1 MEEKVVC
8 FYCGTVYRADEEKC
22 PLCGGTLREENPQFP
37 QPRERATEEERKERQ
52 KEEKYT
58 PKKEKEKS
66 AKKGW
71 LIAALI
77 FLSLAVLVMFWF
89 IMDMVGWLPGLE
101 DKLNRTE
108 NTSVSVNVS
117 CTILKAE
124 PTELVFDAAGKSL
137 SLKLL
142 VNASCEDTLYCNS
155 ADTSIADVTDDAIT
169 VEGPEEKAVIF
180 TVNSVALG
188 TTEIQVTCGN
198 QSLTVPVTVGEPAVT
213 EPTEE
218 STEESTEATVA
229 YVPELSR
236 TEISFTEEGDSV
248 ELKLANPVEG
258 AEVLW
263 TSSDPSVASVSS
275 KGLVTAVGS
284 GKAEITCSVNGAE
297 TKVKVTCDIVEETTR
312 STFNNGAHL
321 ETTDATIKIGEKF
334 PLYLYN
340 TNGKHIDDIQYKVK
354 DKSVCE
360 VKNNYVYGLKKGT
373 TTVTVVYNG
382 EEYKCIVRVTGK

>member
-8 FYCGTVYRADEEKC
+8 FYCGTVYGADEEKC

-89 IMDMVGWLPGLE
+89 ILDMIGWIPGLE

-108 NTSVSVNVS
+108 NTSVSVNVD
-117 CTILKAE
+117 CTVLKAD
-124 PTELVFDAAGKSL
+124 PAELVFDAAGKSQ

-142 VNASCEDTLYCNS
+142 VNATCEDTLYCNS
-155 ADTSIADVTDDAIT
+155 ADLSIADVAEDAIT

-188 TTEIQVTCGN
+188 ITEIQVTCGN
-198 QSLTVPVTVGEPAVT
+198 QSLTVPVMVGAVEPTEGTSEEDTEAT
-213 EPTEE
+213 EPT
-218 STEESTEATVA
+218 VP

-236 TEISFTEEGDSV
+236 TEIKFTEEGDSV

-258 AEVLW
+258 AEVIW
-263 TSSDPSVASVSS
+263 TSSDPSVASVND
-275 KGLVTAVGS
+275 KGVVTASKS
-284 GKAEITCSVNGAE
+284 GEAEITCSVNGAE
-297 TKVKVTCDIVEETTR
+297 AKVKVTCDIVEETTR
-312 STFNNGAHL
+312 STANNGAHL
-321 ETTDATIKIGEKF
+321 ETVDATIKVGEKF
-334 PLYLYN
+334 PLFLYN
-340 TNGKHIDDIQYKVK
+340 TNGKHIDDIKYVVS
-354 DKSVCE
+354 DKSICE

-382 EEYKCIVRVTGK
+382 EEYKCIVRVRGK